1 MSFTTTLLLLCFTF
15 HGLAQNLPEKIYL
28 SPSFSV
34 CDSASARYF
43 STTEKTDVDAGIIS
57 VFSMD
62 GIVSSR
68 TAYRPISKKTKHGS
82 EKSYDKQGKL
92 QREIYYEEGKKNG
105 LFYHYFSDST
115 IHIRGN
121 YSKGLLDGKLF
132 SFYADGK
139 KRREDFYQN
148 GKLISGNCFTNDGKD
163 TNYFVFEKDAEFPGG
178 MSELI
183 PWIAQTII
191 YPPAAIEQG
200 VQGKVY
206 VSFLVEKDG
215 SVSEITI
222 DRGVSAEIDEEVK
235 RLMQIM
241 PAWKPAELDGRLVR
255 SGFRLPVN
263 FRLD

>member
-1 MSFTTTLLLLCFTF
+1 
-15 HGLAQNLPEKIYL
+15 
-28 SPSFSV
+28 
-34 CDSASARYF
+34 
-43 STTEKTDVDAGIIS
+43 
-57 VFSMD
+57 
-62 GIVSSR
+62 
-68 TAYRPISKKTKHGS
+68 
-82 EKSYDKQGKL
+82 
-92 QREIYYEEGKKNG
+92 
-105 LFYHYFSDST
+105 
-115 IHIRGN
+115 
-121 YSKGLLDGKLF
+121 
-132 SFYADGK
+132 
-139 KRREDFYQN
+139 
-148 GKLISGNCFTNDGKD
+148 
-163 TNYFVFEKDAEFPGG
+163 